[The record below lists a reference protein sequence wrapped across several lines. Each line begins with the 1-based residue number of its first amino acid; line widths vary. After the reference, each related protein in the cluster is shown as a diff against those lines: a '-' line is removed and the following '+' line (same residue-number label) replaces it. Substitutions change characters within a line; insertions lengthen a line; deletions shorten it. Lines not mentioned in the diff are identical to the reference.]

1 MNSIRER
8 ILRELVTRCAAT
20 VAPAPLLRFPTIPVT
35 REASPALLLFV
46 EGDTITTHANALVD
60 RQLTVRLV
68 ALARG
73 DDAFDTADRLV
84 VAAHAALMA
93 DTNLGGLALGLRE
106 IDCEWDAEDA
116 DAGAAA
122 IPARYE
128 IRYRTLAAD
137 LTRHG

>member
-1 MNSIRER
+1 MNSIREL
-8 ILRELVTRCAAT
+8 ILRELVTRCATAVT
-20 VAPAPLLRFPTIPVT
+20 PAPVLRFPTIPVT

-46 EGDTITTHANALVD
+46 EGDTITAHANALVD
-60 RQLTVRLV
+60 RQLIVRLV

-106 IDCEWDAEDA
+106 IDCEWEAEDA

-128 IRYRTLAAD
+128 IRYRALAAD

>member
-1 MNSIRER
+1 MHSIREL
-8 ILRELVTRCAAT
+8 ILRELVTRCAAA
-20 VAPAPLLRFPTIPVT
+20 VAPAPVLRFPTIPVT

-46 EGDTITTHANALVD
+46 EGDTITAHANALVD
-60 RQLTVRLV
+60 RQLIVRLV

>member
-1 MNSIRER
+1 MHSIREL
-8 ILRELVTRCAAT
+8 ILRELVARCTTA
-20 VAPAPLLRFPTIPVT
+20 VAPALVLRFPTIPVT

-46 EGDTITTHANALVD
+46 EGDTITAHANAIVD
-60 RQLTVRLV
+60 RQLIVRLV

-73 DDAFDTADRLV
+73 DDAFDTTDRLV

-93 DTNLGGLALGLRE
+93 DTNLSGLALGLRE

-122 IPARYE
+122 TPARYE

>member
-1 MNSIRER
+1 MHSIREL
-8 ILRELVTRCAAT
+8 ILRELVTRCAAA
-20 VAPAPLLRFPTIPVT
+20 VAPAPVLRFPTIPVT

-46 EGDTITTHANALVD
+46 EGDTITAHANALVD
-60 RQLTVRLV
+60 RQLIVRLV

-106 IDCEWDAEDA
+106 IDCEWEAEDA

>member
-1 MNSIRER
+1 MSSIRER
-8 ILRELVTRCAAT
+8 ILRELVTRCAAA

-35 REASPALLLFV
+35 REASPVLLLFV
-46 EGDTITTHANALVD
+46 EGDTVTAHANALVD
-60 RQLTVRLV
+60 RQLIVRLV

-73 DDAFDTADRLV
+73 DGAFDTADRLV

-106 IDCEWDAEDA
+106 IDCEWEAEDA
-116 DAGAAA
+116 DGGAAA

>member
-1 MNSIRER
+1 MHSIREL
-8 ILRELVTRCAAT
+8 ILRELVTRCTTA
-20 VAPAPLLRFPTIPVT
+20 VAPAPVLRFPTVPVT

-46 EGDTITTHANALVD
+46 EGDTITAHANALAD

-84 VAAHAALMA
+84 VAAHAALMV

-122 IPARYE
+122 TPARYE

>member
-1 MNSIRER
+1 MHSIRER
-8 ILRELVTRCAAT
+8 ILRELVTRCATA
-20 VAPAPLLRFPTIPVT
+20 VAPAPVLRFPTIPVT

-46 EGDTITTHANALVD
+46 EGDTITAHANALVD

-106 IDCEWDAEDA
+106 IDCEWEAEDA

>member
-1 MNSIRER
+1 MHSIREL
-8 ILRELVTRCAAT
+8 ILRELVTRCATA
-20 VAPAPLLRFPTIPVT
+20 VAPAPVLRFPTIPVT
-35 REASPALLLFV
+35 RKASPALLLFV
-46 EGDTITTHANALVD
+46 EGDTITAHANALVD
-60 RQLTVRLV
+60 RQLIVRLV

-106 IDCEWDAEDA
+106 IDCEWEAEDA

>member
-1 MNSIRER
+1 MNSIREL
-8 ILRELVTRCAAT
+8 ILRELVTRCAAA

-46 EGDTITTHANALVD
+46 EGDTITAHANALVD
-60 RQLTVRLV
+60 RQLIVRLV

-106 IDCEWDAEDA
+106 IDCEWEAEDA

-122 IPARYE
+122 TPARYE

>member
-1 MNSIRER
+1 MNSIREL
-8 ILRELVTRCAAT
+8 ILRELVTRCATAVT
-20 VAPAPLLRFPTIPVT
+20 PAPVLRFPTIPVT

-46 EGDTITTHANALVD
+46 EGDTITAHANALVD
-60 RQLTVRLV
+60 RQLIVRLV

-116 DAGAAA
+116 DAGAATT
-122 IPARYE
+122 PARYE